1 MDDIVLRLEREA
13 ARETHEPIWRDAAN
27 EIKILRH
34 AVATLLGDTEDS
46 DYMSAAEQRE
56 LARKAL
62 HNVELSG
69 PQADLSPE
77 CPARTQG

>member
-1 MDDIVLRLEREA
+1 MEDIVLRLEREA

-27 EIKILRH
+27 EIKTLRH

-62 HNVELSG
+62 HNAKVSERSAAGAESAGLTS
-69 PQADLSPE
+69 
-77 CPARTQG
+77 

>member
-1 MDDIVLRLEREA
+1 MTTKKIYGPCSEVEMDDIVLRLEREA

-62 HNVELSG
+62 HN
-69 PQADLSPE
+69 A
-77 CPARTQG
+77 

>member
-1 MDDIVLRLEREA
+1 MEDIVLRLEREA

-27 EIKILRH
+27 EIKTLRH

-56 LARKAL
+56 IARKAL
-62 HNVELSG
+62 HNNQGEG
-69 PQADLSPE
+69 
-77 CPARTQG
+77 PAR